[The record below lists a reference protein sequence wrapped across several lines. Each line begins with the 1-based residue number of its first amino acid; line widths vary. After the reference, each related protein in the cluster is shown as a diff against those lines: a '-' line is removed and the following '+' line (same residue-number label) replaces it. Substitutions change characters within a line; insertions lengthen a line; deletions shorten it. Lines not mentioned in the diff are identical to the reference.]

1 MSKAFKMIKDA
12 SKAELYDNKSG
23 PVLYRSW
30 KAALGREV
38 SHLSLNASQWLEL
51 LKARTKGE
59 ALKVV
64 QDTTNLLMP
73 ESTPEDTLRITWE
86 FLDERFLTS
95 QQPSQEI
102 LNTIVHG
109 PQITLSNVAL
119 LTNFAQACA
128 SAQCLRNGGSKTFSP
143 LENQTTQ
150 ENVFDRLDAE
160 LNRKWFKYRMKNG
173 LQQDPIPFEQFA
185 EWIRTQSRI
194 ELGRRGQD
202 VKA

>member
-1 MSKAFKMIKDA
+1 MKLNKAFKMVKDA
-12 SKAELYDNKSG
+12 PKADMYGDRSS

-30 KAALGREV
+30 KAALEREV
-38 SHLSLNASQWLEL
+38 SHLSLNAAQWLEL

-59 ALKVV
+59 ALKVIK
-64 QDTTNLLMP
+64 DATNLLMP

-128 SAQCLRNGGSKTFSP
+128 SAQCLRNGGS
-143 LENQTTQ
+143 
-150 ENVFDRLDAE
+150 
-160 LNRKWFKYRMKNG
+160 
-173 LQQDPIPFEQFA
+173 
-185 EWIRTQSRI
+185 
-194 ELGRRGQD
+194 
-202 VKA
+202 